1 MRATWTWRYLS
12 SVDRR
17 VRASWTGP
25 ASPGVRALGRP
36 AGLVSGFRRVRDGTL
51 GHNHPNTYAAEALLQ
66 NRDRAEIGRHI
77 PWSADASR
85 AGARARGAGR
95 SRHADLR

>member
-66 NRDRAEIGRHI
+66 NRDRSEIGRHI
-77 PWSADASR
+77 PGR
-85 AGARARGAGR
+85 PTPRGRARVPGGR
-95 SRHADLR
+95 PVTTR